1 MHVVTIAAGDWNES
15 VAELERLAAETG
27 ATLVVGSGVDHAL
40 ISGARVRT
48 VQRLDKGGSD
58 HPPILITLD
67 ADGHKIVVLSW
78 NVYVGQRPTRVRR
91 RLRRLIR
98 RHRPDVIALQ
108 EAYRCGPVLASIKRY
123 RLIQGPN
130 VGEAADC
137 ALLIARRHKVTST
150 GMVRMRQRWAHK
162 RPKSPRVYP
171 RARARVAPGVAVR
184 VLSIHW
190 PPRGANNGPARAESR
205 TRTARW
211 LTAPVHRSKRTK
223 ETR

>member
-1 MHVVTIAAGDWNES
+1 MRVVSIAAGDFNET
-15 VAELERLAAETG
+15 VAELEALAAETG
-27 ATLVVGSGVDHAL
+27 TTFVRGSGVDHAL

-67 ADGHKIVVLSW
+67 ADGTLIRVLSW

-108 EAYRCGPVLASIKRY
+108 EAYRCGPALARLRGY
-123 RLIQGPN
+123 RVVQGPN

-137 ALLIARRHKVTST
+137 ALLIARRHKVTNT

-162 RPKSPRVYP
+162 RPKQPRVYP
-171 RARARVAPGVAVR
+171 RARVRVAPGVVVR
-184 VLSIHW
+184 VLSVHW